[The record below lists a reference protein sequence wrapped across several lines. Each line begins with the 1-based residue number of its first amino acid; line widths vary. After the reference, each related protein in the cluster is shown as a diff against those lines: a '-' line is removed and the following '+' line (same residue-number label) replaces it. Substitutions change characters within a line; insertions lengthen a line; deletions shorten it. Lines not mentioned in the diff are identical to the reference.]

1 MELLYAACFSAN
13 PLKKK
18 VTNILWSEMG
28 TWPQL
33 FVQKSTHSSFLHPL
47 RCGADIVYAV
57 LQDHRP
63 VNRAVRIGSA

>member
-1 MELLYAACFSAN
+1 
-13 PLKKK
+13 
-18 VTNILWSEMG
+18 MG

-47 RCGADIVYAV
+47 RCGAGIVYAV

-63 VNRAVRIGSA
+63 VNGAVRIGSA